1 MTTTIDSQESIITIN
16 DTENEKLASLIEN
29 MEANGWV
36 GLPIIVVIDEN
47 NEYYAITGSHRV
59 KAARATFTNIEAITF
74 ELNEENAE
82 IIECRSDD
90 DRLRFMEELLE
101 AESIDEEIVEIMR
114 AELLNNY

>member
-16 DTENEKLASLIEN
+16 DTENEKLATLIES
-29 MEANGWV
+29 METNGWA
-36 GLPIIVVIDEN
+36 GLPIIVAIDGN

-59 KAARATFTNIEAITF
+59 KAARATFTDIEAIAF
-74 ELNEENAE
+74 EITEENSE
-82 IIECRSDD
+82 ILDCRSDD

-101 AESIDEEIVEIMR
+101 TESIDEEIVEIMR